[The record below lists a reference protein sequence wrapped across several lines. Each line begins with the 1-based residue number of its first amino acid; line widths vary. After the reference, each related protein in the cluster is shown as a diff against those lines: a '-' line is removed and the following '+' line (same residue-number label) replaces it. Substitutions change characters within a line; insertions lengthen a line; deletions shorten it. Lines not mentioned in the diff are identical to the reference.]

1 VLGLSHSRFRFRQ
14 PRTALLVLKFEGGKQ
29 LARLVAMLEFDM
41 LAEAAFR
48 AVGPPTHR
56 TYMEPVNLVGGSAVA
71 FPTTDQID
79 RVRYIK

>member
-1 VLGLSHSRFRFRQ
+1 MLSLSHSGFGFRQ
-14 PRTALLVLKFEGGKQ
+14 PGPALLVLKFEGGKQ
-29 LARLVAMLEFDM
+29 LARLVAVLEFYM

-71 FPTTDQID
+71 LPSTDQID
-79 RVRYIK
+79 RVGYIK